1 MDIVQGFKN
10 FQISKSTQTLR
21 QSKIGLEQ
29 FVSIVVLQPLQANF
43 VEASRWEPEMTLPG
57 ENE

>member
-29 FVSIVVLQPLQANF
+29 YVSIVVLQPLQANF
-43 VEASRWEPEMTLPG
+43 VEASR
-57 ENE
+57 